1 MAFNP
6 AESNHSDTY
15 SATGGRFEQ
24 PNFRRDAGKGKSSGI
39 GPPPSSQWEEDA
51 KSKSASDMSAPPL
64 AIPNLQ
70 HEYLLSQSLFES
82 GYTEL
87 KPQPIE
93 ERKAQA
99 AVAALPTFAADGV
112 AGAIKRAAQQELSTV
127 PEISLNLEN
136 NRQAPRSRDIYSNEA
151 GSAAPIAQLLKMRTP
166 ADLPAMTG
174 SREMAVPKEFY
185 HARETAANEA
195 ARINNI
201 GIGIS
206 DGLPQYREQKLGRLP
221 ELARLEKSE
230 SGLDSLNGSPE
241 GYLFATKLDM
251 TKKFK
256 GPDTKYTRVVDAK
269 GTTEIQTAGDFS
281 TLHTSY
287 GEDGA
292 CNTSHFDS
300 YRRPLTRV
308 SERYNEGNVEYNMVQ
323 YLYSDGAGGKVSPF
337 PKETRE
343 INYAD
348 GKAVVDRYDHTGI
361 KAKLL
366 SSETWS

>member
-24 PNFRRDAGKGKSSGI
+24 PNFRRDAGKDKSSGI
-39 GPPPSSQWEEDA
+39 GPPPSSDWEDDTR
-51 KSKSASDMSAPPL
+51 SKSASDMSAPPL

-70 HEYLLSQSLFES
+70 HEYLSQTLFKS
-82 GYTEL
+82 GYSES
-87 KPQPIE
+87 KPQTVEQP
-93 ERKAQA
+93 APA
-99 AVAALPTFAADGV
+99 AIATMEPLTSDGV

-127 PEISLNLEN
+127 PELTLTLNDS
-136 NRQAPRSRDIYSNEA
+136 QPAPRSRDIYSNEA
-151 GSAAPIAQLLKMRTP
+151 GGAAPIAQLLKMRTP
-166 ADLPAMTG
+166 ADSSTMKD
-174 SREMAVPKEFY
+174 SREMPIPKDLY
-185 HARETAANEA
+185 QARETAANEA

-201 GIGIS
+201 GIGVS
-206 DGLPQYREQKLGRLP
+206 DGMPQYREQKLGRLP
-221 ELARLEKSE
+221 ELARLEKTDT
-230 SGLDSLNGSPE
+230 GLDNLNGSPE
-241 GYLFATKLDM
+241 GYLFATKLDLAN
-251 TKKFK
+251 KFK
-256 GPDTKYTRVVDAK
+256 GSDTKYTRVVDAK

-281 TLHTSY
+281 TMHTSY

-348 GKAVVDRYDHTGI
+348 GKAVVDHYDHTGI